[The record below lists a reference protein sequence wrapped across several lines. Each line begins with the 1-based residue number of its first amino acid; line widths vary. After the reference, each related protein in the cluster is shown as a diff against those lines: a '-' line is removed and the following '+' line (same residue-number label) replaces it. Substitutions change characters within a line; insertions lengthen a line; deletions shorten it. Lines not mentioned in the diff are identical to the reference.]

1 MTERKYHHGRITEQM
16 TVTVLGLY
24 CKEDK
29 VGLFFLVNLKSKLE
43 FWSYI
48 NKFVAK
54 DTTKVCTDSAKHYV
68 GIEKLFVDSIVHLA
82 TIHSVKS
89 MSAKQI

>member
-1 MTERKYHHGRITEQM
+1 M

-48 NKFVAK
+48 NKFVGK

-82 TIHSVKS
+82 TNHSVKS
-89 MSAKQI
+89 TSEVYELVSGTNLF